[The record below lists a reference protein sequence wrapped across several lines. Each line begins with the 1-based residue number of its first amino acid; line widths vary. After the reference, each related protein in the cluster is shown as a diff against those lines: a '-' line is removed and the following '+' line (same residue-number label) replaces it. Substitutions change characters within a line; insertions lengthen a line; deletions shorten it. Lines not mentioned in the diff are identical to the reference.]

1 MRIAYP
7 LEEEWE
13 PEKSF
18 VLYTVSKEISGYG
31 IVHRRFISCSACTAL
46 KRGFW
51 QCARSVCRRDEV
63 QLCMQEN
70 QAFSL

>member
-18 VLYTVSKEISGYG
+18 VLYTVSKEVGMVLY
-31 IVHRRFISCSACTAL
+31 IVVLSLVVLAQVL
-46 KRGFW
+46 KRASC
-51 QCARSVCRRDEV
+51 QCACFVCQRGEV
-63 QLCMQEN
+63 
-70 QAFSL
+70 

>member
-18 VLYTVSKEISGYG
+18 VLYTVSKEVGMVLY
-31 IVHRRFISCSACTAL
+31 IVVLSPVVLAQVL
-46 KRGFW
+46 K
-51 QCARSVCRRDEV
+51 
-63 QLCMQEN
+63 
-70 QAFSL
+70 